1 MKKLLVLALVLS
13 VASLANA
20 SFFLSVDGVVNPPDS
35 EIMLL
40 PSETAIIDV
49 FGSGNSNLPL
59 DFWIICQGPGT
70 ISGGVVL
77 YPGNLSEITT
87 MSKDEWE
94 AAFEAP
100 GMFEG
105 VGFPGTTSA
114 SYFLLADSVV
124 PPAILDGL
132 LVDEIAFHCDGP
144 GDVTLSLIGGAL
156 DSIVV
161 YDTQVIHQIPEP
173 ATIALL
179 CLGGLLLRKK

>member
-20 SFFLSVDGVVNPPDS
+20 SFLMSVNGVVNPPDS
-35 EIMLL
+35 EINLQ
-40 PSETAIIDV
+40 PSQTAIIDV
-49 FGSGNSNLPL
+49 FGAGNANLPL

-70 ISGGVVL
+70 IAGGVVL
-77 YPGNLSEITT
+77 YPGSLSEITT
-87 MSKDEWE
+87 MSVGDWE
-94 AAFEAP
+94 ASFEAP
-100 GMFEG
+100 GMFEA

-114 SYFLLADSVV
+114 SYFLLADATV
-124 PPAILDGL
+124 PPPALNGL

-144 GDVTLSLIGGAL
+144 GDVILSLVGGAL
-156 DSIVV
+156 DNIVV
-161 YDTQVIHQIPEP
+161 YDTQIIHQIPEP